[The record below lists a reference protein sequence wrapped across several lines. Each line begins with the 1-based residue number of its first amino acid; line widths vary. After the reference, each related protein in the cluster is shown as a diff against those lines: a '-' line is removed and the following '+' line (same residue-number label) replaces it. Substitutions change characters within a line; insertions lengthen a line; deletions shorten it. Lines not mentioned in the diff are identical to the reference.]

1 MAAGALA
8 ADGWCGDNGEV
19 KQGSLYFDPPP
30 PEEQPKRQPSRR
42 RLFTV
47 TEFTVQ
53 LRGIFEDQFSD
64 VLIAGEISGCKQ
76 PPSGHIY
83 FTLKDAASELNCVVY
98 KSALRFLR
106 FKPKDGIAVI
116 ARGRLDAWRSGY
128 QLVVES
134 LEPQGHGALQVA
146 FEQLKKKLAAEG
158 LFDAEA
164 KRPLPRLP
172 RRIGIVTSPS
182 GAVIQDMLRILER
195 RFQGLHIRVYPAQ
208 VQGEGSIEQVCRGLN
223 YFSSSGWADVVILAR
238 GGGSL
243 EDLWT
248 FNEEAVARAIAASNV
263 PVISAIGH
271 ETDITIADFVADLR
285 APTPS
290 AAAELAV
297 PNQEQIG
304 EQIATA
310 RNKIAQAM
318 RYRLA
323 NLHRRLHQQG
333 TDRAAL
339 ILRRRMGRVQQ
350 RLDDSG
356 FRMRE
361 TWRAILEAR
370 RRRLTQ
376 LTARVQQRD
385 VRLQFGD
392 MHRRLERLSARLKQA
407 VHGRLTRSRNRLDPA
422 TAHLSQLS
430 PLKILDRGYA
440 LVQNEAG
447 ELVKNRDHAP
457 EGSKIQVR
465 LAEGR
470 LNARVL

>member
-1 MAAGALA
+1 M
-8 ADGWCGDNGEV
+8 
-19 KQGSLYFDPPP
+19 KQGSLYFDPPEEEPKKRP
-30 PEEQPKRQPSRR
+30 PPPPPRR
-42 RLFTV
+42 KFLTV
-47 TEFTVQ
+47 TEFTNL

-64 VLIAGEISGCKQ
+64 ILIAGEISGTKQ

-83 FTLKDAASELNCVVY
+83 FTLKDANAELSCVVY
-98 KSALRFLR
+98 KSSLRFLR

-116 ARGRLDAWRSGY
+116 ARGRLDAYAGRY

-146 FEQLKKKLAAEG
+146 FEQLKKKLTAEG
-158 LFDAEA
+158 LFDSAR
-164 KRPLPRLP
+164 KRQLPRLP
-172 RRIGIVTSPS
+172 RKIGIVTSPS
-182 GAVIQDMLRILER
+182 GAVIQDMLRIFER
-195 RFQGLHIRVYPAQ
+195 RFKGLHIRVYPAL

-223 YFSSSGWADVVILAR
+223 YFSESGWADLVILAR

-248 FNEEAVARAIAASNV
+248 FNEEAVARSIAACRV

-271 ETDITIADFVADLR
+271 ETDFTIADFVADLR

-290 AAAELAV
+290 AAAELAI
-297 PNQEQIG
+297 PTKDQLAG
-304 EQIATA
+304 QIATA
-310 RNKIAQAM
+310 RAKIGQAM
-318 RYRLA
+318 RYRLS

-333 TDRAAL
+333 TDRAAM
-339 ILRRRMGRVQQ
+339 ILRRRVGRVQQ
-350 RLDDSG
+350 RLDDFG

-361 TWRAILEAR
+361 AWRAILENR
-370 RRRLTQ
+370 RRRLQ
-376 LTARVQQRD
+376 LLATRVQQRD

-392 MHRRLERLSARLKQA
+392 MHRRLERLSARLDQA
-407 VHGRLTRSRNRLDPA
+407 MHRKLQRARVRLDPA

-447 ELVKNRDHAP
+447 QLVKSPDNAP
-457 EGSKIQVR
+457 EGSNIQVR
-465 LAEGR
+465 LADGK

>member
-1 MAAGALA
+1 MKRSALPVLLALVLLAGKSAAA
-8 ADGWCGDNGEV
+8 
-19 KQGSLYFDPPP
+19 
-30 PEEQPKRQPSRR
+30 EEQGLCDPKAKAAN
-42 RLFTV
+42 LN
-47 TEFTVQ
+47 
-53 LRGIFEDQFSD
+53 
-64 VLIAGEISGCKQ
+64 
-76 PPSGHIY
+76 
-83 FTLKDAASELNCVVY
+83 FTLKDANAELSCVVY
-98 KSALRFLR
+98 KSSLRFLR

-116 ARGRLDAWRSGY
+116 ARGRLDAWAGRY

-158 LFDAEA
+158 LFDAEQ
-164 KRPLPRLP
+164 KRPVPRLP

-182 GAVIQDMLRILER
+182 GAVIQDMLRVFAR
-195 RFQGLHIRVYPAQ
+195 RFPGLHIRVYPAL
-208 VQGEGSIEQVCRGLN
+208 VQGEGSIEQVCRGLK
-223 YFSSSGWADVVILAR
+223 YFSESNWADVVIVAR

-297 PNQEQIG
+297 PTQEQLL
-304 EQIATA
+304 EQIATC
-310 RNKIAQAM
+310 RNKAAQAM

-323 NLHRRLHQQG
+323 QLSRRLHQRG
-333 TDRAAL
+333 TDRAA
-339 ILRRRMGRVQQ
+339 IVLRSRIGRTQQ
-350 RLDDSG
+350 RLDESG
-356 FRMRE
+356 YRMRE
-361 TWRAILEAR
+361 AWRALMENR
-370 RRRLTQ
+370 RRRVQQ
-376 LTARVQQRD
+376 LTTRVQQRD

-392 MHRRLERLSARLKQA
+392 MHRRLERLSARLEQA
-407 VHGRLTRSRNRLDPA
+407 IRRKLGKSQARVGPA
-422 TAHLSQLS
+422 VAHLSQLS

-447 ELVKNRDHAP
+447 ELVKSADAAP
-457 EGSKIQVR
+457 EGSKIRVR
-465 LAEGR
+465 LADGK

>member
-1 MAAGALA
+1 M
-8 ADGWCGDNGEV
+8 
-19 KQGSLYFDPPP
+19 KQGSLYFEPPP
-30 PEEQPKRQPSRR
+30 DDVPKKRPPQAPAPRR
-42 RLFTV
+42 KFLTV
-47 TEFTVQ
+47 TEFTTL

-64 VLIAGEISGCKQ
+64 ILIAGEISGTKT

-83 FTLKDAASELNCVVY
+83 FTLKDPNAELSCVVY
-98 KSALRFLR
+98 KSSLRFLR

-116 ARGRLDAWRSGY
+116 ARGRLDAYGGRY

-134 LEPQGHGALQVA
+134 LEPQGHGALQIA
-146 FEQLKKKLAAEG
+146 FDNLKKKLEAEG
-158 LFDAEA
+158 LFAA
-164 KRPLPRLP
+164 GRKRPLPRLP
-172 RRIGIVTSPS
+172 RKIGIVTSPS
-182 GAVIQDMLRILER
+182 GAVIQDMLRIFER
-195 RFQGLHIRVYPAQ
+195 RFAGLHIRVYPAQ
-208 VQGEGSIEQVCRGLN
+208 VQGEGSKEQVCRGLN
-223 YFSSSGWADVVILAR
+223 YFSESGWPDLVIVAR

-248 FNEEAVARAIAASNV
+248 FNEEAVARAIAACRV

-271 ETDITIADFVADLR
+271 ETDFTIADFVADLR

-290 AAAELAV
+290 AAAELAI
-297 PNQEQIG
+297 PTKDQLL

-318 RYRLA
+318 RYRLS

-339 ILRRRMGRVQQ
+339 ILRRRIGRSQQ
-350 RLDDSG
+350 RLDDYG

-361 TWRAILEAR
+361 AFRTIIDAR
-370 RRRLTQ
+370 RRRLQ
-376 LTARVQQRD
+376 LLATRVQQRD

-392 MHRRLERLSARLKQA
+392 IHRRLERLKARLDQA
-407 VHGRLTRSRNRLDPA
+407 IHRKLKRARVRLDPA

-440 LVQNEAG
+440 LVQNEQG
-447 ELVKNRDHAP
+447 QLVKNPADAP
-457 EGSKIQVR
+457 ARSTIQVR
-465 LAEGR
+465 LADGK

>member
-1 MAAGALA
+1 M
-8 ADGWCGDNGEV
+8 
-19 KQGSLYFDPPP
+19 KQGSLYFDPP
-30 PEEQPKRQPSRR
+30 EDQPKKAQPIARR
-42 RLFTV
+42 KFLTV
-47 TEFTVQ
+47 TEFTNL

-64 VLIAGEISGCKQ
+64 ILIAGEISGTKQ
-76 PPSGHIY
+76 PPSGHVY
-83 FTLKDAASELNCVVY
+83 FTLKDAGAELSCVAY
-98 KSALRFLR
+98 KSSMRFLR

-116 ARGRLDAWRSGY
+116 ARGRLDAYAGRY

-146 FEQLKKKLAAEG
+146 FDQLKKKLAAEG
-158 LFDAEA
+158 LFDPDH

-172 RRIGIVTSPS
+172 RKIGIITSPS

-195 RFQGLHIRVYPAQ
+195 RFKGLHIRVYPAL

-223 YFSSSGWADVVILAR
+223 YFSQSGWADLVIVAR
-238 GGGSL
+238 GGGSI

-248 FNEEAVARAIAASNV
+248 FNEEAVARAIAACQV

-271 ETDITIADFVADLR
+271 ETDFTIADFVADLR

-290 AAAELAV
+290 AAAELAIPTKDQLV
-297 PNQEQIG
+297 QQVAAAAG
-304 EQIATA
+304 
-310 RNKIAQAM
+310 KIAQAM
-318 RYRLA
+318 RYRLS

-339 ILRRRMGRVQQ
+339 ILRRRIGRAFQ
-350 RLDDSG
+350 RIDDSG

-361 TWRAILEAR
+361 TWRTIHESR
-370 RRRLTQ
+370 HRRLQQ
-376 LTARVQQRD
+376 LATRVQQRD

-392 MHRRLERLSARLKQA
+392 MHRRLERLSARLDQA
-407 VHGRLTRSRNRLDPA
+407 IHRRLTRSRNRLDPA
-422 TAHLSQLS
+422 YAHLSQLS

-440 LVQNEAG
+440 LVQNEQG
-447 ELVKNRDHAP
+447 QLVKSPNDAV
-457 EGSKIQVR
+457 EGTKIQVR
-465 LAEGR
+465 LADGK